1 MITFTASVLIW
12 LMFFGLIV
20 LWVIDGNIKRETV
33 LHALFACLVAYLI
46 TEFIKYLFPTLRPF
60 QVSNMIPLTATIP
73 GDGAFP
79 STHTAV
85 GFALAVTILR
95 HDRKVGI
102 LYLIMAGLVGIAR
115 ILAHVH
121 YPIDIIAGALIGT
134 IISRLTSSKHF
145 DRLLN
150 R

>member
-20 LWVIDGNIKRETV
+20 FWVIDGKIKKETV
-33 LHALFACLVAYLI
+33 LHALFACLVAYLA
-46 TEFIKYLFPTLRPF
+46 TEFIKYLFPTIRPF
-60 QVSNMIPLTATIP
+60 QVSNIVPLTATIP

-85 GFALAVTILR
+85 AFALSVTILK
-95 HDRKVGI
+95 HDKKVGI
-102 LYLIMAGLVGIAR
+102 LYLIMAGIVGIAR
-115 ILAHVH
+115 IFAHVH